1 MMFDDAHTHSFR
13 YLMYFNL
20 SKLSFFLNK
29 KVSKTLSILQLQRDN
44 ERENVDDV
52 SIDEANKIINFQ
64 AVKNIYKNKK

>member
-1 MMFDDAHTHSFR
+1 
-13 YLMYFNL
+13 MYFNL